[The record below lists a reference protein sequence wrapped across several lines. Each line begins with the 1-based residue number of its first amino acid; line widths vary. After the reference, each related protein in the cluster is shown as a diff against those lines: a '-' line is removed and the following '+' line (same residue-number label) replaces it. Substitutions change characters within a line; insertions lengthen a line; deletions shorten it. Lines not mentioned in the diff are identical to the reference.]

1 MTELENRAH
10 AQKALISS
18 DAMRFFM
25 NATKAEERNDAL
37 SAMLKEAKASCQST
51 DEWVVINLA
60 RIEALMDDDDAET
73 AVSVQT
79 EATTAGSLAE
89 AIVTRNVVAAYA
101 MIANRPMIALA
112 DATADLDALYRFK
125 NGEQVVIS
133 EMLKRE
139 SEKHS
144 TQTIKEA
151 VAALTAALDG
161 TYDSEETAVKTA
173 IMKAVTVMS

>member
-1 MTELENRAH
+1 MTELENRVH

-25 NATKAEERNDAL
+25 NATDAQARNETLD
-37 SAMLKEAKASCQST
+37 SILKNAKASCKSA

-60 RIEALMDDDDAET
+60 HIETLMDDDGAEA
-73 AVSVQT
+73 AVNTQT

-89 AIVTRNVVAAYA
+89 AIVTGNVIAAYA
-101 MIANRPMIALA
+101 MIANRPMVALA

-133 EMLKRE
+133 EMLKNE
-139 SEKHS
+139 SEKYS
-144 TQTIKEA
+144 AQTIKEA
-151 VAALTAALDG
+151 VVALTTALDG

-173 IMKAVTVMS
+173 IMKAIKVAI